1 MKKNLRMLCMGLAA
15 AAFTCSF
22 AQTAQDMTSLLKNT
36 DMEEGLKGWSF
47 EGERYLGKNTK
58 DLFYRPGFYGMSGAV
73 LEAWNGNAENGIPNG
88 FLMQRVGGELENGTY
103 VFGAY
108 VGASKQ
114 NHRSEI
120 LDKDGKGTK
129 EYKFWSNRDSI
140 SGVYLFAGD
149 STVSVGTNNPDWN
162 ESFAASHTGKFNVA
176 VVLTDTAE
184 RPGYMDLGIRY
195 TNTNANYI
203 VIDNPTF
210 YYFGDMSTE
219 EALDAMAKIDLD
231 NVIAVADTF
240 VTNGVVMH
248 KDTLAALKSAIDA
261 AKEKNTTNA
270 TLWSDSEDLFFQM
283 GLARKSES
291 DYSNLKKNIESAEKL
306 LDMEW
311 SQQFTS
317 STLASLALALV
328 DAEAAYAGVS
338 MHRDELNAV
347 RKYLNWIAGDVK
359 LDSLYY
365 EKNQLATFIESIK
378 SNENQP
384 GGYSSTQRAT
394 LEDLLTVVDDTM
406 TVYDAD
412 LALQFE
418 TDEEGNELGFEAR
431 TINPNNLVPFINKI
445 REAIVNVKENPIS
458 SEYTTMPIEFKA
470 GADGW
475 VEGTKMY
482 DQSQGV
488 VAYSSPLYRFEGK
501 IENFRITVNRA
512 KNGQK
517 YFCLSGLEFFDGTGA
532 KIELTA
538 ADLSTNADHNTM
550 KNDKGEQNAADG
562 GGIPALF
569 DNDIAT
575 YFHSAWKNGPAEA
588 HYLEVTLPDG
598 GYSAFSFR
606 MLGRFNGSGYD
617 QSHTFPGEMVIST
630 PMPKR
635 SELESTYANVKDL
648 GAYSANDPGLLKK
661 DFPELNA
668 LIAQVGLALEGF
680 PSESECETM
689 NENLKKA
696 IAAFQRN
703 AETEYY
709 LPEAGK
715 KYRLI
720 SAVPYY
726 DQQYV
731 EKAMTIQGDSCLVWE
746 NVCAD
751 SLMQEFMFEPLVNDD
766 DEPYMEEV
774 TEADESINIIYGY
787 TMKSAK
793 SGLYV
798 ELDTV
803 HKSTLVKFNLV
814 KETKDTLRLK
824 SIGRG
829 QWELIAAKYSDKE
842 ANQLHTQGHG
852 GGSGTSG
859 TVVGWNVDLSK
870 DNDGNVTTA
879 LGSASA
885 WYIRELAELPMTV
898 PAENAA
904 EVFKSECVHFAAA
917 NTITLKAD
925 KDCAFENLVFV
936 DFYGMPI
943 FGELTVEGNTATFIP
958 EHNAVACAFSFT
970 NTEAVAS
977 VEFNAYMYTAPMDLL
992 QAAYDE
998 AVAFNP
1004 TEGTEVMQY
1013 ADITAYTAVL
1023 EEAEAMLESGVEDE
1037 DFEAVDVM
1045 IEKLEKVVEELE
1057 PNMPVEGKYYI
1068 LYSAVKEFE
1077 KNKGYRMAF
1086 FSNNEYIHWRHEN
1099 NLNWNQYWQFEQ
1111 ATVEELKAAKMDSTA
1126 CAFFLKSVA
1135 TEMYVGDI
1143 QANGELEVVAGKT
1156 KSLVAEKADAMPIVL
1171 TSLGDGEAAL
1181 DGLGQSGKRI
1191 HANDHGGGSGNGSN
1205 IVYWGSG
1212 IGTASAW
1219 NIVEV
1224 EYDVNDIDFTEV
1236 ETEKPVVKGTF
1247 DLFGRRIDTPTAPG
1261 IYIIDGK
1268 KKYIKK

>member
-47 EGERYLGKNTK
+47 EGERFLGKNTK
-58 DLFYRPGFYGMSGAV
+58 NLFTRPGFYGMSGAV

-88 FLMQRVGGELENGTY
+88 YLMQRVGGELENGTY

-114 NHRSEI
+114 NHRSQI
-120 LDKDGKGTK
+120 LDEEGKGTG

-140 SGVYLFAGD
+140 SGVCLFAGD

-162 ESFAASHTGKFNVA
+162 DAFSESHSGKFNVA
-176 VVLTDTAE
+176 VVLTDSAE

-219 EALDAMAKIDLD
+219 EALDAMAKIDLE

-248 KDTLAALKSAIDA
+248 KDTMAALQTAIDA

-270 TLWSDSEDLFFQM
+270 TLWSDSEELFFQM

-291 DYSNLKKNIESAEKL
+291 DYSNLKKNIESAKKL

-311 SQQFTS
+311 AMPFTND
-317 STLASLALALV
+317 ALAILEEAL
-328 DAEAAYAGVS
+328 AEAEEAYNGVT
-338 MHRDELNAV
+338 MNRDELNAV
-347 RKYLNWIAGDVK
+347 RKYLNWSAGDVK
-359 LDSLYY
+359 TDSLYY
-365 EKNQLATFIESIK
+365 EKGQLQAFIDVIK
-378 SNENQP
+378 QNENQP
-384 GGYSSTQRAT
+384 GYYSSTQRKV
-394 LEDLLTVVDDTM
+394 LEDLLTEVNDT
-406 TVYDAD
+406 VAV
-412 LALQFE
+412 L
-418 TDEEGNELGFEAR
+418 DEEVAAVMDGEIEFEER
-431 TINPNNLVPFINKI
+431 TLNPNNLIPFINKI
-445 REAIVNVKENPIS
+445 REAVANVKDNPIS
-458 SEYTTMPIEFKA
+458 MEYTIMPIQFKA

-475 VEGTKMY
+475 VEGTEMH
-482 DQSQGV
+482 DQSLGV
-488 VAYSSPLYRFEGK
+488 VAYTSPMYRFQGK
-501 IENFRITVNRA
+501 IEFFRITVNKA

-532 KIELTA
+532 KIELSEA
-538 ADLSTNADHNTM
+538 NLSTNADHNTM
-550 KNDKGEQNAADG
+550 VNGEGVQNTADG

-569 DNDIAT
+569 DNDAAT
-575 YFHSAWKNGPAEA
+575 YFHSAWQNGPAEA

-598 GYSAFSFR
+598 GYDAFSFR

-630 PMPKR
+630 PMPNR
-635 SELESTYANVKDL
+635 AELETLYAGVKEL

-668 LIAQVGLALEGF
+668 AIAKVGKALEGH
-680 PSESECETM
+680 PSEDEC
-689 NENLKKA
+689 KA
-696 IAAFQRN
+696 MYDELIAAIELFQVN
-703 AETEYY
+703 TETEVY

-726 DQQYV
+726 DKQYV

-751 SLMQEFMFEPLVNDD
+751 SLMQEFMFEPLVNED

-774 TEADESINIIYGY
+774 TEADESINYIYGY

-793 SGLYV
+793 SGLFV

-803 HKSTLVKFNLV
+803 HQSTLVKFNLV

-824 SIGRG
+824 FIGRG
-829 QWELIAAKYSDKE
+829 QWQLIPAKYSDPKHC
-842 ANQLHTQGHG
+842 QLHTQGHG
-852 GGSGTSG
+852 EGSGTSG
-859 TVVGWNVDLSK
+859 TIVGWNVDLSK
-870 DNDGNVTTA
+870 DDNGNVKTA

-898 PAENAA
+898 LAENAA

-943 FGELTVEGNTATFIP
+943 VGELTVEGNTATFIP

-977 VEFNAYMYTAPMDLL
+977 VEFNAYMYTAAMDLL

-1013 ADITAYTAVL
+1013 ADVTAYTAAL
-1023 EEAEAMLESGVEDE
+1023 EEAEAMLESGVEDF
-1037 DFEAVDVM
+1037 DVVDAM

-1057 PNMPVEGKYYI
+1057 PNMPVEGKYYFI
-1068 LYSAVKEFE
+1068 YSSVKEFE
-1077 KNKGYRMAF
+1077 KNKGYRMTF
-1086 FSNNEYIHWRHEN
+1086 YSDNEYIHWRHEN
-1099 NLNWNQYWQFEQ
+1099 HLNWNQYWQFEQ

-1135 TEMYVGDI
+1135 TEKYVGDI
-1143 QANGELEVVAGKT
+1143 ETVDGKT

-1191 HANDHGGGSGNGSN
+1191 HANNHGGGSGNGSN
-1205 IVYWGSG
+1205 IVYWGYSG
-1212 IGTASAW
+1212 LGSASSW
-1219 NIVEV
+1219 TIVETQ
-1224 EYDVNDIDFTEV
+1224 YDVNDIDFTEV